1 MPNDNLGLFRRS
13 YMVVVTLED
22 ERKREGEE
30 QEEKRHIQEKGDSSW
45 QQQAARKFAGKGAVV
60 LLPLWAV
67 LVKFADQNSTSPE
80 LIELAPAQ
88 THRFCCSPVLSYY
101 WTTALFVFR
110 EARTR
115 LNDIVEESQYR
126 DEKTSA
132 AMRRCCQAIFD
143 ARAEAARAQ
152 IARDEFVQP
161 LTAMDA
167 LEREK
172 HQETLRKKW
181 KEEEALHDK
190 LKEIYAQ
197 EQRPDSTP
205 ESRAERAADLIE
217 IFEPEPEPEPE

>member
-1 MPNDNLGLFRRS
+1 MRAQDSG
-13 YMVVVTLED
+13 
-22 ERKREGEE
+22 
-30 QEEKRHIQEKGDSSW
+30 SSW

-67 LVKFADQNSTSPE
+67 LVKFADQSSTSPE
-80 LIELAPAQ
+80 LIETLVPAQ
-88 THRFCCSPVLSYY
+88 THRFCCSPALSIY

-132 AMRRCCQAIFD
+132 AMRWCCQAIFD
-143 ARAEAARAQ
+143 ARAEAFRAQ

-172 HQETLRKKW
+172 HQETLRRKW
-181 KEEEALHDK
+181 KEEEALHEE
-190 LKEIYAQ
+190 LKDIYAQ
-197 EQRPDSTP
+197 EQRPVSMP
-205 ESRAERAADLIE
+205 ESRAERTAKPDRIL
-217 IFEPEPEPEPE
+217 